1 MSLSFFLVL
10 SYFLEQIVPG
20 LPSNFS
26 ASDQKSIVFFFFPK
40 DPMFLLVVNGME
52 TVAQYQLYSQNQ
64 KHFHHGKLLHIA
76 LL

>member
-26 ASDQKSIVFFFFPK
+26 ASDQKSIVFFSK

-52 TVAQYQLYSQNQ
+52 TSIWAFGVLISTRMVLYLGPFSGQ
-64 KHFHHGKLLHIA
+64 I
-76 LL
+76 